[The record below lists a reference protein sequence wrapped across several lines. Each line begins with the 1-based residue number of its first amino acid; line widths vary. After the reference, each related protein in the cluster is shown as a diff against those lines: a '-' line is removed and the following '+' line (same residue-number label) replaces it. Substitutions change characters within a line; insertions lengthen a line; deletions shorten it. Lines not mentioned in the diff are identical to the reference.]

1 MKNPL
6 NIICI
11 SDEKDFFFYYKVRIT
26 GQAIKHSNKST
37 IVLFW

>member
-11 SDEKDFFFYYKVRIT
+11 SDEKDFFFYYSQNYRS
-26 GQAIKHSNKST
+26 GYQAQ
-37 IVLFW
+37 